1 MADIDN
7 PAVQEFLKYREEGS
21 PLLFGKEDAPPVEGS
36 MGNKKKPSISKKKTQ
51 EEIIKGFSKK
61 SDLKTKTKT
70 VSDDSKT
77 AALTESNPLREQ
89 YRAQART
96 KILSKLTGVD
106 MDDPLAAITGKK
118 QKPPEHQYD
127 MIGRLNVDRRRA
139 QYGIRKQ
146 FAMPLQNISRRPLGA
161 KDGTF
166 VKVKCKLGRNKKTR
180 IT

>member
-1 MADIDN
+1 MAKTREQIIKEYVEKMEGGFEPEF
-7 PAVQEFLKYREEGS
+7 PARN
-21 PLLFGKEDAPPVEGS
+21 PVE
-36 MGNKKKPSISKKKTQ
+36 KKEYKKENILTPEKIK
-51 EEIIKGFSKK
+51 EELKKGFSKK

-77 AALTESNPLREQ
+77 AALTESNPLRDQ

-127 MIGRLNVDRRRA
+127 IMGRLNVDRRRA

>member
-1 MADIDN
+1 MDDYTRAII
-7 PAVQEFLKYREEGS
+7 EEELKRGES
-21 PLLFGKEDAPPVEGS
+21 FKNKPLSEDVKE
-36 MGNKKKPSISKKKTQ
+36 KISKALKEGVDQ
-51 EEIIKGFSKK
+51 AKK
-61 SDLKTKTKT
+61 SDIKTKTKT

-77 AALTESNPLREQ
+77 AALTESNPLRDQ

-146 FAMPLQNISRRPLGA
+146 FAMPLQNISQRPLGA
-161 KDGTF
+161 KNGTF

>member
-1 MADIDN
+1 
-7 PAVQEFLKYREEGS
+7 
-21 PLLFGKEDAPPVEGS
+21 
-36 MGNKKKPSISKKKTQ
+36 
-51 EEIIKGFSKK
+51 
-61 SDLKTKTKT
+61 
-70 VSDDSKT
+70 
-77 AALTESNPLREQ
+77 
-89 YRAQART
+89 
-96 KILSKLTGVD
+96 

>member
-1 MADIDN
+1 MA
-7 PAVQEFLKYREEGS
+7 KTREQII
-21 PLLFGKEDAPPVEGS
+21 KEYVEKMKGGFEPEVFDKNPVE
-36 MGNKKKPSISKKKTQ
+36 KKEYKKENILTPEKIK
-51 EEIIKGFSKK
+51 EYLKEKGFQKK
-61 SDLKTKTKT
+61 SDIKTKTKT

-77 AALTESNPLREQ
+77 AALTESNPLRDQ

-127 MIGRLNVDRRRA
+127 IMGRLNVDRRRA

-146 FAMPLQNISRRPLGA
+146 FAMPLQNISQRPLGA
-161 KDGTF
+161 KEGTF